1 MFEAAVVHIFRGFTD
16 LVSELHMS
24 AVHTP
29 SFLDIAKYLI
39 VFLVGPMTAV
49 IAYDYYFPIFAGVN
63 FYLVIAICTPILTLT
78 PTFMFAFFRYFGGHR
93 LLNWHLKKTSR
104 YLDFCR
110 MPGEYTAS
118 LLP

>member
-1 MFEAAVVHIFRGFTD
+1 MFEAAVVHIFRGFTE

-49 IAYDYYFPIFAGVN
+49 IAYDYYFPILAGVN

-78 PTFMFAFFRYFGGHR
+78 PIHSC
-93 LLNWHLKKTSR
+93 LLSFVILVGIGC
-104 YLDFCR
+104 LI
-110 MPGEYTAS
+110 GI
-118 LLP
+118 